1 MNTLNDLL
9 RRAQSWP
16 EYARKE
22 LEQVA
27 LQIEA
32 ELASGD
38 YVATP
43 EELEAID
50 RGLRDANQGRFV
62 SQAEIE
68 ETFRRFRNK

>member
-22 LEQVA
+22 LEHVA

-32 ELASGD
+32 ELAAGD

-43 EELEAID
+43 EELEAVD